1 MTAKEMFES
10 MGWKQIAN
18 EPSYIGYDRGYRTIY
33 FMRNDES
40 GIITS
45 SGHINM
51 HVLKAINE
59 QCKELGW
66 LDDSKRNV

>member
-18 EPSYIGYDRGYRTIY
+18 EPSHIAYERGFRTIE
-33 FMRNDES
+33 FLKWDEDTN
-40 GIITS
+40 IVTS

-51 HVLKAINE
+51 NVLKAINA
-59 QCKELGW
+59 QCRDLGW
-66 LDDSKRNV
+66 LD